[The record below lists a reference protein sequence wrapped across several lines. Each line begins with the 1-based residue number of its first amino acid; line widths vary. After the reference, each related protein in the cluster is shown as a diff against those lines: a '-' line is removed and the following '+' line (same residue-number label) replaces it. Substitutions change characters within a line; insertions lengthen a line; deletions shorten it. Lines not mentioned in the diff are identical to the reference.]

1 MMTEID
7 EPNYEMIFLWRK
19 HEPKQSISISEIKF
33 DGWTYTHWLDELHAC
48 IMSKGNDVNSFI
60 DANWSN

>member
-7 EPNYEMIFLWRK
+7 EANYEMIFLWRK
-19 HEPKQSISISEIKF
+19 HEPEHSISICEIKF
-33 DGWTYTHWLDELHAC
+33 YGWTYTHWLDELHVC
-48 IMSKGNDVNSFI
+48 IMSKGNDVNSFS